1 MSEGRI
7 PVAIATLFA
16 VGVLIAT
23 AVVIAGGQGGS
34 PALPNAQSI
43 SGPAQVSRAFASEA
57 TSICNNAHAALEGD
71 SQSSPTSV
79 SEGLEIEHTA
89 LAAFTRATSELQK
102 LQPTPNIA
110 GRFRAGLAD
119 DQTLVG
125 LFRSILQR
133 PDFVQL
139 SITLPGHPN
148 LVPPWLKAWLAR
160 SKALQASAN
169 ANFAQ
174 IGIPACEKL
183 LR

>member
-1 MSEGRI
+1 M
-7 PVAIATLFA
+7 
-16 VGVLIAT
+16 
-23 AVVIAGGQGGS
+23 
-34 PALPNAQSI
+34 PNAQSV
-43 SGPAQVSRAFASEA
+43 SGPAKVSPGFASQA
-57 TSICNNAHAALEGD
+57 TSICNNARTALEAN

-89 LAAFTRATSELQK
+89 LAVLTRATSELQK
-102 LQPTPNIA
+102 LQPPPNIA

-160 SKALQASAN
+160 SKALQASAS
-169 ANFAQ
+169 ANFVQ